1 MILLEGKG
9 RFRFPPQSTE
19 VMAPLVLSARA
30 AVPHLQWEV
39 PGDIDVAFVLIQPDF
54 GHPQRIAFHCGTQVC
69 QVRLHVSL
77 NVGDLGARYD
87 FDASA
92 TQPHLPHA

>member
-1 MILLEGKG
+1 MILLERKG
-9 RFRFPPQSTE
+9 TFLFPPQSTE

-39 PGDIDVAFVLIQPDF
+39 PGDIDVAFGLIQPDF

-92 TQPHLPHA
+92 TQPHA